1 MTDDRRTRPWRKLR
15 VIVEVTVPP
24 NSRARER
31 DLVYMVHS
39 SVPETFKLPR
49 PIHADARECAVRV
62 KTFSSFW
69 PAFLRIE
76 RGLNPNTFKKVKVKD
91 DNNGL

>member
-1 MTDDRRTRPWRKLR
+1 MSDRRERPWRKLR

-24 NSRARER
+24 NSRARES
-31 DLVYMVHS
+31 DLVHMVHS
-39 SVPETFKLPR
+39 SLPEEFSLPR
-49 PIHADARECAVRV
+49 PIHNDARKCAVRV

-76 RGLNPNTFKKVKVKD
+76 RGLGPNTRRKVKQND
-91 DNNGL
+91 ENNGL